1 MKTLCYYCYYRIA
14 QAYRSFN
21 DNDYLDW
28 GYFILYTSFMF
39 IVFSI
44 AVPVSYVLDKKLTK
58 TTFVLMALPFVFFYV
73 RTFFISEKCKMNLFK
88 QLEKRYKNEP
98 YKKLKGW
105 LVAIYAFG
113 TLALFHIMCI
123 LFVLKQ
129 T

>member
-1 MKTLCYYCYYRIA
+1 MKTLFYYCYYRIA

-73 RTFFISEKCKMNLFK
+73 RTFFISEKCKMNL
-88 QLEKRYKNEP
+88 Y
-98 YKKLKGW
+98 YS
-105 LVAIYAFG
+105 
-113 TLALFHIMCI
+113 
-123 LFVLKQ
+123 
-129 T
+129 